1 MLHYIASSAILTNQ
15 FPLQG
20 QPFNFHYY
28 VVITRSHVVS
38 LTKPEAGKKR
48 KKKGKRDEATAATD
62 RAKYE
67 EPQMF
72 DHFENEVLQKVG
84 IVSLRL

>member
-1 MLHYIASSAILTNQ
+1 M
-15 FPLQG
+15 
-20 QPFNFHYY
+20 
-28 VVITRSHVVS
+28 VS

-48 KKKGKRDEATAATD
+48 KKKEKRDEATAPTD

-84 IVSLRL
+84 IVSLHL